1 MLTFGG
7 SNAIIFCTADAI
19 QSTNRSKR
27 GNRSGNMDKNKAQS
41 ATNSTAKNQTER
53 PKRLELSAEEKSLV
67 EQGKASMAMV
77 RVLQADG
84 TATAQPVLIGLNNRV
99 SAEVLK
105 GLKQG
110 DQVVIADGSDTSN
123 DAAKRS
129 NRAGAGQM
137 RI

>member
-1 MLTFGG
+1 
-7 SNAIIFCTADAI
+7 
-19 QSTNRSKR
+19 
-27 GNRSGNMDKNKAQS
+27 MDKNKAQS

-99 SAEVLK
+99 LAEVLK

-129 NRAGAGQM
+129 NRGGAGQM